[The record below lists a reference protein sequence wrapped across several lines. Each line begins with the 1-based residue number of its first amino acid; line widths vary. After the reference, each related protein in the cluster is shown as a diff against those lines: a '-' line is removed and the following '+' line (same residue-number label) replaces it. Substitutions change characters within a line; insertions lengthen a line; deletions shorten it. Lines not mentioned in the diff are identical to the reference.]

1 MCRGRTNED
10 GALTAIYVQKTVHE
24 GLWARRIA
32 LFFLQLL
39 ILTVLLHRFGTL
51 TTPAAINLLAVSVGG
66 MVLAILIAVFALAR
80 TWFGGQHGA
89 GQAFAGIAIAFI
101 GLAAPAFYL
110 SHALFL
116 PKLYDIETT
125 PSDPIH
131 FKHLP
136 AMRP

>member
-51 TTPAAINLLAVSVGG
+51 TTPAALDLLAVSVGG
-66 MVLAILIAVFALAR
+66 MVLAILIAVFALVR
-80 TWFGGQHGA
+80 IWFGGQHGA
-89 GQAFAGIAIAFI
+89 AQAFAAIAIALV

-116 PKLYDIETT
+116 PNIYDTQTT
-125 PSDPIH
+125 PS
-131 FKHLP
+131 
-136 AMRP
+136 A